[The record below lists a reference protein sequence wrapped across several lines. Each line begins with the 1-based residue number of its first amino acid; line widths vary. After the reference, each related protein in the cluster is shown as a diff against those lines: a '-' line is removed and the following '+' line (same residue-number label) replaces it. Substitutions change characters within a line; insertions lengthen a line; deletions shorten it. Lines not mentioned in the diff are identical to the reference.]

1 MPENRQYDRVKE
13 ITDQLEAGIAD
24 LFNSEQYT
32 TWLKTMSKFHDYSL
46 NNTLLIAF
54 QKPDA
59 TLVAG
64 YTAWQKQF
72 GRQVQKGE
80 KAIRILAP
88 TPYKQKVEMEK
99 LDPVT
104 QRPVLDE
111 NGNPVKEEKE
121 ILRSAFKVVSVFDVS
136 QTQGREIPSLG
147 VDELTGDVGEYE
159 AFFEALKRSCPVPM
173 EFEAIQGGAKG
184 YYHQTDRRI
193 ALQEGMSELQ
203 TIKTAIH
210 EMTHQR
216 LHAVGPDQKPK
227 DLPQQTRNS
236 TEVEA
241 ESVAYTICQHFG
253 IDTSDYSFAY
263 IAGWSHGKE
272 TPELK
277 ASLMTIRKTA
287 SEMIGEIEGHL
298 AEIHK
303 EREAAVTPEEP
314 VSEKEDPVPEISV
327 EELLQSHPEFSPEQ
341 KAFITEMAGQG
352 FDLKSFWVGGS
363 PTDLTAGALSAEEI
377 ADIRYQMDAD
387 EIPKMLFTTE
397 QWRQIE
403 AGIKDRLDV
412 RLYADPR
419 FSAEQMEMIK
429 RSLVAESH
437 GYLSRED
444 VQRIADPAHSAQEMK
459 ALMRD
464 IRKESMKTAEAAKE
478 TAVSGLQE
486 NGMYRY
492 YSTQRPVSIGTYPK
506 DTGEPETIVNF
517 DQREMV
523 DGGKAQA
530 WGYLEYKEPLTA
542 KQIASYEL
550 RPAESQQEKPAE
562 KTEENEKK
570 AAEKAA
576 EQKKE
581 PKAKAPAK
589 PRKKKSVLADLHAK
603 QAMIAEAKAPAKVQ
617 THAKEEHL

>member
-1 MPENRQYDRVKE
+1 MPENKQYDRVKE

-104 QRPVLDE
+104 QSPVLDE

-121 ILRSAFKVVSVFDVS
+121 ILRPAFKVVSVFDVS

-173 EFEAIQGGAKG
+173 EFESIQGGAKG

-216 LHAVGPDQKPK
+216 LHAIGPDQKPK
-227 DLPQQTRNS
+227 DMPQQTRNS
-236 TEVEA
+236 KEVEA

-298 AEIHK
+298 EEIRK
-303 EREAAVTPEEP
+303 ERETAVTLEEP
-314 VSEKEDPVPEISV
+314 APEKGSPAPEVSV

-341 KAFITEMAGQG
+341 KAFITETAGQG
-352 FDLKSFWVGGS
+352 FNPKSFWVGGS
-363 PTDLTAGALSAEEI
+363 PMDLTAEVLAAEKI
-377 ADIRYQMDAD
+377 ADIRYQMEADA
-387 EIPKMLFTTE
+387 IPKMLFTSE

-412 RLYADPR
+412 QLYADPR
-419 FSAEQMEMIK
+419 YSAEQMEMIK

-437 GYLSRED
+437 GYLTRED
-444 VQRIADPAHSAQEMK
+444 VQRLADPAHSAQDMK
-459 ALMRD
+459 TMMRD
-464 IRKESMKTAEAAKE
+464 IRKESMKAAEAAKE
-478 TAVSGLQE
+478 TGVTGLQE

-506 DTGEPETIVNF
+506 DTGKPEAIVNF
-517 DQREMV
+517 DQREPV

-530 WGYLEYKEPLTA
+530 WGYLEYKEPLSQ
-542 KQIASYEL
+542 KQIDSYEL
-550 RPAESQQEKPAE
+550 RPAENQRERPAE
-562 KTEENEKK
+562 KATEKTETG
-570 AAEKAA
+570 
-576 EQKKE
+576 KKE
-581 PKAKAPAK
+581 AKAKAPAK
-589 PRKKKSVLADLHAK
+589 PRKKKSVLEDLHAK
-603 QAMIAEAKAPAKVQ
+603 QAMIAEAKTPIKAQ
-617 THAKEEHL
+617 THAKEEQL

>member
-1 MPENRQYDRVKE
+1 MPENKQYDRVKE

-104 QRPVLDE
+104 QSPVLDE

-173 EFEAIQGGAKG
+173 KFESIQGGAKG

-216 LHAVGPDQKPK
+216 LHAIGPDQKPK
-227 DLPQQTRNS
+227 DMPQQTRNS
-236 TEVEA
+236 KEVEA

-253 IDTSDYSFAY
+253 IDTSEYSFAY

-298 AEIHK
+298 AEIRK
-303 EREAAVTPEEP
+303 ERETAVTLEEP
-314 VSEKEDPVPEISV
+314 APEKGSPASEVSV

-341 KAFITEMAGQG
+341 KAFITETAGQG
-352 FDLKSFWVGGS
+352 FDPKSFWVGGS
-363 PTDLTAGALSAEEI
+363 PMDLTAEVLAAEKI
-377 ADIRYQMDAD
+377 ADIRYQMEADA
-387 EIPKMLFTTE
+387 IPKMLFTSE

-412 RLYADPR
+412 QLYADPR
-419 FSAEQMEMIK
+419 YSAEQMEMIK

-437 GYLSRED
+437 GYLTRED
-444 VQRIADPAHSAQEMK
+444 VQHIADPAHSAQDMK
-459 ALMRD
+459 TMMRD
-464 IRKESMKTAEAAKE
+464 IRKESMKAAEAE
-478 TAVSGLQE
+478 
-486 NGMYRY
+486 
-492 YSTQRPVSIGTYPK
+492 
-506 DTGEPETIVNF
+506 
-517 DQREMV
+517 
-523 DGGKAQA
+523 
-530 WGYLEYKEPLTA
+530 KEPLSQ

-550 RPAESQQEKPAE
+550 RPAENQRERPAE
-562 KTEENEKK
+562 KATEKTETG
-570 AAEKAA
+570 
-576 EQKKE
+576 KKE
-581 PKAKAPAK
+581 AKAKAPAK
-589 PRKKKSVLADLHAK
+589 PRKKKSVLEDLHAK
-603 QAMIAEAKAPAKVQ
+603 QAMIAEAKTPVKAQ
-617 THAKEEHL
+617 THAKEEQL